1 MRIRGTK
8 RLNKNLSTKMTRKL
22 EEEKITLKI
31 AQISDLEN
39 IIELYKERMQW
50 FKDNE
55 INQWSRYLKN
65 HPKSEFRE
73 VIEKENYFILIKDN
87 QIIAGFELSERM
99 SFWEDK
105 NTKAYY
111 IYKIVTKVG
120 LRKLGEIIFDICRD
134 LAKQNGKNYLRL
146 ECLSTN
152 EKLNQIYENYHF
164 ELVKQGIGY
173 YPYNLRECEI

>member
-55 INQWSRYLKN
+55 KIIPRVNL
-65 HPKSEFRE
+65 
-73 VIEKENYFILIKDN
+73 EK
-87 QIIAGFELSERM
+87 
-99 SFWEDK
+99 
-105 NTKAYY
+105 
-111 IYKIVTKVG
+111 
-120 LRKLGEIIFDICRD
+120 
-134 LAKQNGKNYLRL
+134 
-146 ECLSTN
+146 
-152 EKLNQIYENYHF
+152 
-164 ELVKQGIGY
+164 
-173 YPYNLRECEI
+173 